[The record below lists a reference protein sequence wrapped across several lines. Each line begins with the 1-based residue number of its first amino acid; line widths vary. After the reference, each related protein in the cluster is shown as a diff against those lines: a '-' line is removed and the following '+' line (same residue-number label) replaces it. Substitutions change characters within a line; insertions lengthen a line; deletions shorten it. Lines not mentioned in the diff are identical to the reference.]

1 MAAPE
6 STGWP
11 RGGQAEGD
19 SRRRPLMGSP
29 VEDEPLPLCVKTS
42 ILVYVCGLW
51 AEVSQSVL
59 DLEGTGF

>member
-1 MAAPE
+1 
-6 STGWP
+6 
-11 RGGQAEGD
+11 
-19 SRRRPLMGSP
+19 MGSP